1 MKPQDQSIANLAAAV
16 NAVLCTESKSTKE
29 TKVQDADKDFVDLHS
44 IDKKQLE
51 GSEPLTE
58 KDIEEANEFTKAA
71 AKAAV
76 AGDDEFEFEGET
88 FPAQMGLD
96 VAKKILGESSKN
108 ELLAKDLEML
118 IKNPDPSRVKQYGGT
133 KYVDMLKSKLA
144 KLQTE
149 SIEEAIKWWTVTI
162 TKKTGKLLKGQTV
175 DVKASNP
182 AQAIKKGLK
191 QMKAD
196 PMTVPSDSVDVVLGE
211 SIEEAFI
218 DVDHADPR
226 TPEAVQL
233 LRKYKIKGKVLTMKG
248 PGGMPLVRL
257 TGKKKDLEA
266 ILKDPDGWQDNGFLA
281 GFIEESADVEMTIE
295 EAKAYII
302 EQGKKDG
309 LSEEQIDELIGG
321 LLKKVG
327 NAVKSR
333 VTKSGRA
340 DRADKKHKLAVRG
353 KKLELKKKIND
364 VLDKKSKAQKDLRK
378 AARGSE
384 GAKSIE
390 AKIVGYGTRVKEL
403 KDKMGDIA
411 ESDIEESESQVDEA
425 VRPNDKVLV
434 KGKNRDGKTV
444 SYFAF
449 SGSYKENKAFRGAI
463 KKLLSNS
470 AKKKFD
476 VYVDGNSDLVDSDSS
491 KTIVSFNDKMTVSD
505 VAKAVGEFI
514 SKEYGIKESNG
525 FEPLVDEELTPYIFG
540 DGEASVDEAV
550 NSLDR
555 KKAARN
561 GANFK
566 WEDINKALMSVGMSP
581 PNILK
586 VSSAL
591 RGKEQ

>member
-88 FPAQMGLD
+88 FPAQMGLN

-257 TGKKKDLEA
+257 TGKKKDLEG
-266 ILKDPDGWQDNGFLA
+266 ILKDPKGWQDNGFLA
-281 GFIEESADVEMTIE
+281 GFIEESAD
-295 EAKAYII
+295 
-302 EQGKKDG
+302 
-309 LSEEQIDELIGG
+309 
-321 LLKKVG
+321 
-327 NAVKSR
+327 
-333 VTKSGRA
+333 
-340 DRADKKHKLAVRG
+340 
-353 KKLELKKKIND
+353 LE
-364 VLDKKSKAQKDLRK
+364 
-378 AARGSE
+378 
-384 GAKSIE
+384 
-390 AKIVGYGTRVKEL
+390 
-403 KDKMGDIA
+403 
-411 ESDIEESESQVDEA
+411 EA

-449 SGSYKENKAFRGAI
+449 SGSYKEDKAFRGAI